1 MTVEQIW
8 ETLRKLD
15 LFKGLE
21 RTIEVLESEPPTEI
35 AVSSGG
41 KYEARSSIVLFLS
54 GRADIVKESETRTAY
69 MKTLSE
75 PTLFGFA
82 TLFSSEEYVS
92 TLVAKTD
99 VKLLLFDEAFVTAL
113 IKREPEFSLRL
124 VKLLCQKVRY
134 LNRRID
140 FYTCSDAEDK
150 LHAFLKSSG
159 DSEGN
164 IVMSM
169 SKLSEILGIGRA
181 SLYRAITSLE
191 EKGYIIKEGKK
202 IQLLKRIIL

>member
-21 RTIEVLESEPPTEI
+21 RTVEVLESEPPTEI

-202 IQLLKRIIL
+202 IQLLK